1 MNFVRHN
8 LILLV
13 VAVVLPFLLACRRR
27 LAAERILFAAA
38 VAAVFYRMVRKWQ
51 VAEPVVDLL
60 NFHRSGLQA
69 LAGEDPYSPAYAP
82 LLSPPTVLPLVKFL
96 GLFPLDALS
105 PYWQAGVAV
114 ATLLCPFVAWAALR
128 TAREEGTG
136 DLTPGLDPH
145 APAGPFPWGLAAL
158 MVASPAAEIG
168 IILGQY
174 SALATLALLGA
185 IALRNVG
192 RRVGAGLLLA
202 FSTIKIGTLI
212 PLMPLFLGR
221 RDRRVWVA
229 LVVGGLALGLLGSS
243 PSRWLDLCRSNLA
256 RIADTQVP
264 GAVNDYDVSTGEN
277 FASVIGFGK
286 LACYLGVPGRKT
298 WGRIELAASL
308 AMLAGMTWI
317 VRTRRLPPAA
327 TVATACTAACLFL
340 YHRVYDSLILA
351 APLFYSYAEAAVC
364 EGWRRRLHLANVVGL
379 ILIPC
384 TPWERVSN
392 PLLEWSLGDGTVQR
406 IARIAVVP
414 MSTWLLLF
422 ALVVLVSTGWRR
434 RPAE

>member
-13 VAVVLPFLLACRRR
+13 VAAVLPFLLACRRR
-27 LAAERILFAAA
+27 LAAERVLFVAA
-38 VAAVFYRMVRKWQ
+38 VVAVFYRMANKWR

-60 NFHRSGLQA
+60 NFHRAGVQA

-105 PYWQAGVAV
+105 PYWQASVAI
-114 ATLLCPFVAWAALR
+114 ATILCPFVAWAALR
-128 TAREEGTG
+128 TAREDGAVE
-136 DLTPGLDPH
+136 L
-145 APAGPFPWGLAAL
+145 APALDSNAPTGAFPWGLAAL
-158 MVASPAAEIG
+158 VVASPAAEIG

-174 SALATLALLGA
+174 SALATLALLGS

-192 RRVGAGLLLA
+192 RRVEAGILLA

-221 RDRRVWVA
+221 RDRRVWVV
-229 LVVGGLALGLLGSS
+229 LVVGCLALGLIGA
-243 PSRWLDLCRSNLA
+243 PPTRWLDLCRSNLD
-256 RIADTQVP
+256 RIADTMAP
-264 GAVNDYDVSTGEN
+264 GAVNDYDVTTGEN

-286 LACYLGVPGRKT
+286 LACYLGVPGRRT
-298 WGRIELAASL
+298 WGRIELVASV
-308 AMLAGMTWI
+308 AMLAGLTWI
-317 VRTRRLPPAA
+317 VRARKLPPAA
-327 TVATACTAACLFL
+327 AVATACTASCLFL
-340 YHRVYDSLILA
+340 YHRVYDSLILT
-351 APLFYSYAEAAVC
+351 APLFYSYAEAAVRG
-364 EGWRRRLHLANVVGL
+364 GWRRRLHLANVVGL

-392 PLLEWSLGDGTVQR
+392 PLLEWSLGDGAVQR

-422 ALVVLVSTGWRR
+422 ALIVLVSTGWRR
-434 RPAE
+434 RPAA